1 MYGNAYNPA
10 GSPVPPTPFQ
20 QPQSLFR
27 FGETSLWSTQL
38 IAGGTAL
45 ANQNFRLF
53 TTPIGQVGQGF
64 GGALTISETSLK
76 EGGRVPAGVAYD
88 VFGVSAQ
95 ILGSGTDA
103 GVALDLPIDSAA
115 RIQNLVNVQ
124 NNGVLQWSFIQT
136 DIDICPVYL
145 AGSGG
150 GTGGAVSQN
159 AAGANSGNLNNGF
172 GSVWMYRKHP
182 VQLPGAQTFAIRLSF
197 GGGAGVTN
205 NLAAGA
211 GALAIRVVLLGYYKN
226 VIEIG

>member
-38 IAGGTAL
+38 LGTVAQ
-45 ANQNFRLF
+45 ANQTYRLF

-64 GGALTISETSLK
+64 GQALTISETSLK

-95 ILGSGTDA
+95 ILQSSTDNGTS
-103 GVALDLPIDSAA
+103 LISPIDSAA
-115 RIQNLVNVQ
+115 RIGNLVNIQ
-124 NNGVLQWSFIQT
+124 NNSVLQWSFIQT
-136 DIDICPVYL
+136 DIDICPTYL

-182 VQLPGAQTFAIRLSF
+182 VQLPGAQTFAIRLNF
-197 GGGAGVTN
+197 GGSAGTITNVAGGAGAV
-205 NLAAGA
+205 AVR
-211 GALAIRVVLLGYYKN
+211 IVLLGYYKN